1 MSKKVKRQDSKLQ
14 MFKNNIQENIRTLEG
29 KSRQCGI
36 PHNKVGVLAAVD
48 IQATQYR

>member
-1 MSKKVKRQDSKLQ
+1 LSKKIKRQDSKLQ

-36 PHNKVGVLAAVD
+36 PHNKVLAAVD